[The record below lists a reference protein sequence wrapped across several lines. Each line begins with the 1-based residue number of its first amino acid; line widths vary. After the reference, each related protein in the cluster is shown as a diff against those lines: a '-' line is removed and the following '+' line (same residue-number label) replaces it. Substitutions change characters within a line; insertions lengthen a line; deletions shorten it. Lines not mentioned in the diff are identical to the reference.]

1 MDSRTKC
8 LQSRRDGMNEQISKA
23 AAKASQGEV
32 FQALAYAAL
41 KARAARIAPNQII
54 RIREFDLMVAEDE
67 NGDGLVVQII
77 LPLVQMEA
85 VALARAHELDSSAAS
100 GSDHERREWLG
111 AFWREL
117 ALYLAKWQ
125 DIKMRRGPGEN
136 VTFEKA
142 VSR

>member
-1 MDSRTKC
+1 
-8 LQSRRDGMNEQISKA
+8 MNELISKA
-23 AAKASQGEV
+23 VQKASQDEV

-41 KARAARIAPNQII
+41 KARAARIAPNQLL
-54 RIREFDLMVAEDE
+54 RIREFELMVAEDE

-77 LPLVQMEA
+77 LLREQMEGM
-85 VALARAHELDSSAAS
+85 ALARARELDGCAKRW
-100 GSDHERREWLG
+100 SDHERREWLG

-136 VTFEKA
+136 ATFEKT

>member
-1 MDSRTKC
+1 MSE
-8 LQSRRDGMNEQISKA
+8 LISKA
-23 AAKASQGEV
+23 AAKASQEEV
-32 FQALAYAAL
+32 FQALAYGAL

-54 RIREFDLMVAEDE
+54 RIGEFDLMVAEDE

-77 LPLVQMEA
+77 LPLVQMEGL
-85 VALARAHELDSSAAS
+85 ALARARELDGSAE
-100 GSDHERREWLG
+100 GWSDRQRREWLS

-125 DIKMRRGPGEN
+125 GIKMRWGPGEN
-136 VTFEKA
+136 MTFERA